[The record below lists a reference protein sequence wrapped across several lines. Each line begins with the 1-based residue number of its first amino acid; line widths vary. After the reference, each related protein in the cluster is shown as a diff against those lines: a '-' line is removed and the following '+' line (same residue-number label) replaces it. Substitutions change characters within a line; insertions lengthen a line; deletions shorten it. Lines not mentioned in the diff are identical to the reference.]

1 MEFNSV
7 AITAAGFG
15 VDAVAFEWLEHTI
28 RAKVSSILRRNK
40 GGWWGRAFRPCSGLG
55 GWCETDSVLFDGAAA
70 VRCRRT
76 ISGILETAS
85 SPPGLKV

>member
-28 RAKVSSILRRNK
+28 RTEVSSILRRNK
-40 GGWWGRAFRPCSGLG
+40 GGWWGRAWP
-55 GWCETDSVLFDGAAA
+55 GWLVRDGQ
-70 VRCRRT
+70 RT
-76 ISGILETAS
+76 L
-85 SPPGLKV
+85 